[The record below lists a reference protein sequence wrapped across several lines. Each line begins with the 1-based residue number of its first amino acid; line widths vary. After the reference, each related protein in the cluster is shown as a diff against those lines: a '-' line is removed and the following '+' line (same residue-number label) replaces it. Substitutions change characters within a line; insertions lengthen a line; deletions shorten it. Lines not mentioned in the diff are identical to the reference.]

1 MRISMNIEGNGVI
14 TEVSREYETD
24 ADELRSFSDQT
35 IATLESPTL
44 DSVTKA
50 VASAAAIAHNLNA

>member
-1 MRISMNIEGNGVI
+1 MNIEGNGVV

-24 ADELRSFSDQT
+24 ATELRSFSDQT

-50 VASAAAIAHNLNA
+50 VASAAAIAHNLNV

>member
-1 MRISMNIEGNGVI
+1 MSIEGNGVV

-24 ADELRSFSDQT
+24 ATELKDFSDQT
-35 IATLESPTL
+35 IAKLESPTL

-50 VASAAAIAHNLNA
+50 VASAAAIAHNLNV